1 MELPQETEDY
11 IRESIDHSVGLPVS
25 SNTMLDKIRAV
36 EAANLCLRQ
45 QYLCLQSKMREKD
58 EIIQRKDEI
67 IERARAEA
75 SMNAIALK
83 RFVDE
88 NQKLAVECAN
98 LLEQSNKWER
108 ECSLYEQDR
117 EALMDF
123 ANEADEK
130 GKEAESRNQE
140 LVEQNKKLLEE
151 LQLFRLQSEAHKDDV
166 PDNDLHME
174 QVLLDSLLAVG
185 KENLESTALGFLE
198 ENSGIEVC
206 AKILKMWSSFRPV
219 TQKIVAMVAEMRNL
233 EKDKDHLKVN
243 LHRAEEEVNVLFEE
257 CNKLNEANKKL
268 IRQLNREMHIS
279 ASDGKCMSSTSGK
292 GKRKCSPKT
301 SSPLERKLDFSDA
314 DSQRQPLSPLQSNS
328 PESRTRKK

>member
-11 IRESIDHSVGLPVS
+11 IRESIDHRVGLPVS
-25 SNTMLDKIRAV
+25 SNTVLDKLHAV
-36 EAANLCLRQ
+36 ETANLCLRQ

-58 EIIQRKDEI
+58 EII
-67 IERARAEA
+67 ERARA

-83 RFVDE
+83 KFVDE
-88 NQKLAVECAN
+88 NQKLAAECTI

-108 ECSLYEQDR
+108 ECLLYDQDR

-151 LQLFRLQSEAHKDDV
+151 LYFLKSRSEAHTVDV

-174 QVLLDSLLAVG
+174 QALLDSLLTSVFG
-185 KENLESTALGFLE
+185 KDDLEITALGFLE
-198 ENSGIEVC
+198 ANSGIEVC
-206 AKILKMWSSFRPV
+206 SKILKLWSSLKPV
-219 TQKIVAMVAEMRNL
+219 TQKIVAIVAEIKNL
-233 EKDKDHLKVN
+233 EKDKDNLKVN
-243 LHRAEEEVNVLFEE
+243 LHRAEEEVNVLFKA
-257 CNKLNEANKKL
+257 CNKLDEENKML
-268 IRQLNREMHIS
+268 IRHCNREMHVS
-279 ASDGKCMSSTSGK
+279 ASDGKHKSSTSGK
-292 GKRKCSPKT
+292 GKRKSSPKP
-301 SSPLERKLDFSDA
+301 SSPLEKKLDYSDA

-328 PESRTRKK
+328 PESRLRKK